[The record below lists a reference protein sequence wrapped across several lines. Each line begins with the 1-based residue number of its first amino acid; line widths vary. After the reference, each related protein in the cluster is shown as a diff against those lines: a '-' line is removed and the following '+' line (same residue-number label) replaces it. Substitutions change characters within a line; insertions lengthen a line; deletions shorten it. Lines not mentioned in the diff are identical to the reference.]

1 MAKNAVGYKVVV
13 IGGSAGSLEV
23 ILQLLPDLRVKN
35 IVVIIVVHRRS
46 DADSLLAEL
55 LARKTDVPVKEVEDK
70 EPIHAGTVYLAPP
83 DYHLLLED
91 QQQFSLDSTEKIHHS
106 RPSIDVLFQS
116 VAEVYGSSAI
126 GVLLSGANADGARG
140 IQKIREAGGYTIVQD
155 PASADIGFMPQQAI
169 DLGAA
174 NEVVAPGHIARRINR
189 LLKSSH
195 APG

>member
-1 MAKNAVGYKVVV
+1 MAKNAIGYRVIV

-23 ILQLLPDLRVKN
+23 ILHLLPDLRIKN

-55 LARKTDVPVKEVEDK
+55 LRRKTKFAVREVEDK
-70 EPIHAGTVYLAPP
+70 EPIHSDTVYLAPP

-91 QQQFSLDSTEKIHHS
+91 QHQFSLDCTEKVHHS
-106 RPSIDVLFQS
+106 RPSIDVVFQS
-116 VAEVYGSSAI
+116 VAEVFGSSTI

-140 IQKIREAGGYTIVQD
+140 IQKIREAGGHTIVQD
-155 PASADIGFMPQQAI
+155 PATADIAFMPQQAI

-174 NEVVAPGHIARRINR
+174 DDVVAPAEIAGRINQ
-189 LLKSSH
+189 LLKK
-195 APG
+195 GNGQK